1 VIFAILRTGIA
12 SLRRDRFALI
22 LSFALPV
29 GFFAIFAL
37 ITGGIRDTTPK
48 VTLIVVDEDRS
59 ANSASLVQAL
69 QNETSLR
76 VRLRP
81 VSKETPPPPDYT
93 AATAEAAVKAGD
105 APVALII
112 PRGFGANP
120 IAFGPNSN
128 SPHLRLL
135 NDSSD
140 IVAPQMVNGL
150 LQRAAMTSMPDA
162 MAEQGMKYTGQYIGG
177 LTPEQNQR
185 MQQNLDALRRVR
197 DRAATGGSPT
207 QNLTGSILAV
217 DSRAVVGENKPNPL
231 VSFYAA
237 AFGVMFL
244 LFTASGAAGV
254 LLEEAESGTLDRVLS
269 SRINMTTL
277 LAGKLVYCVLL
288 AFTQLVVMFVFGWLV
303 FRVDLPHHIPGF
315 VVMGLSTAFATSCFG
330 LLLASICRTRAQLGS
345 LSTLLIMTM
354 SAIGGSMY
362 PRYFMPEA
370 MQKAGLFTING
381 WAIDGFTK
389 VFWRDMPVTA
399 LGPQVGVLLGAG
411 IVLFLAARRI
421 ARRWEAA

>member
-1 VIFAILRTGIA
+1 VIFSILRTGIA

-59 ANSASLVQAL
+59 TNSAALVQAL

-81 VSKETPPPPDYT
+81 VSKDSPPPPDYS

-120 IAFGPNSN
+120 IAFAPNSN

-135 NDSSD
+135 SDSSD

-185 MQQNLDALRRVR
+185 MQQNLDALRRLR
-197 DRAATGGSPT
+197 SGAAAGGSPA
-207 QNLTGSILAV
+207 QSLTGSILAV

-389 VFWRDMPVTA
+389 VFWRDLPVSA

-411 IVLFLAARRI
+411 VVLFLAARRI